1 MAKIGDTQVSGGIQT
16 TVTNIDPETV
26 QITWDVDYT
35 ADYKRLFKEITQL
48 MNTAKEVA
56 DATGEAFFMDHY
68 NDIRKRRNELRTYL
82 RNNKKAE
89 YERIKGMNEMSG
101 AGGAASFTAGAG
113 PQYATPFAFKKK
125 KKVDESNPGASL
137 GKGPKATEKGV
148 QDNYYYKLGWK
159 PVAPPHSTKGVE
171 VKYLWGKK

>member
-16 TVTNIDPETV
+16 TVTNIDPDTG

-56 DATGEAFFMDHY
+56 DATGETFFKDHY

-82 RNNKKAE
+82 RNNKQAE

-137 GKGPKATEKGV
+137 GKGPKATDKGV

>member
-1 MAKIGDTQVSGGIQT
+1 MAKIGDTQISGGIQT
-16 TVTNIDPETV
+16 TVTNIDPETG